1 MTILTKALSAIGLM
15 RVKDLPLAAP
25 VATEIFAVPQRS
37 GRDIVAGKPYAVIAD
52 GPDLFRTRDDV
63 GFEIICCWSGCAH
76 LGGDGDWDR
85 VEKPIDWE
93 AKFKKA
99 VADLAAASDENEHL
113 KSELWAATEQ
123 ARDNA
128 ADAQKWRDSLKRSR
142 DRRAAKQGASN
153 A

>member
-1 MTILTKALSAIGLM
+1 MTILTRALSAIGLM

-93 AKFKKA
+93 TKFKKA
-99 VADLAAASDENEHL
+99 VADLEPLTVEKENLETIIAELQDEIAALRPDAT
-113 KSELWAATEQ
+113 LWRN
-123 ARDNA
+123 ARD
-128 ADAQKWRDSLKRSR
+128 KRAKNR
-142 DRRAAKQGASN
+142 GGDRG
-153 A
+153 